1 MENIRMIDIDKI
13 HQHPDN
19 PRKDVGDVSELAE
32 SIKQQG
38 IMQNLTVVPFV
49 SKFNKNFNGEGMYT
63 VIIGHRRLAAAK
75 LAGLKQVPCAVVE
88 MSEKEQLAVMLSE
101 NMQRVDLTPVEE
113 ALGVQMLLDLG
124 DSIKDVSKL
133 TGFSESKVR
142 QRAKISQLPREALLT
157 SKDASLQDY
166 IKITE
171 VEDEGKRKKLL
182 KALGTTEFNLAY
194 NRAISEQKSEKR
206 KARWTEIL
214 ESFAFKITS
223 DEARSKKY
231 MTSIYPDSADPDK
244 YVVPSDADDVRY
256 YYEYNSYCVRLYVDY
271 TEEEKEEKA
280 QAQRERAREQAAKD
294 MLKGRLKRLEDEFAV
309 LRADFC
315 KAYTGEKAHAYDLT
329 EFLVNYLIDGDSWH
343 NFRGNQ
349 YKFQELLGFENNE
362 KDVRGSKEYQK
373 ILAKQ
378 PQRIL
383 LCFIAAQ
390 LEKEMQTPV
399 AWDCTYIADG
409 IRDAYFE
416 ILMRCGYEMAEE
428 EIAFYDGTHDLY
440 VAEDKDDE

>member
-1 MENIRMIDIDKI
+1 MENIQMIDINRI
-13 HQHPDN
+13 HNHPDN
-19 PRKDVGDVSELAE
+19 PRKDVGDVTELAE

-49 SKFNKNFNGEGMYT
+49 SKVNPNFNGVGHYT
-63 VIIGHRRLAAAK
+63 VIIGHRRLAAAIQ
-75 LAGLKQVPCAVVE
+75 AGLKEVPCAVVE

-124 DSIKDVSKL
+124 DSVDDISRL
-133 TGFSESKVR
+133 TGFSESKIR
-142 QRAKISQLPREALLT
+142 SRAKMSQLPREALLT
-157 SKDASLQDY
+157 SKGGSIQDY

-171 VEDEGKRKKLL
+171 IEDEGKRRKLL
-182 KALGTTEFNLAY
+182 KALGTTEFNLEY
-194 NRAISEQKSEKR
+194 NRAISEQKEESR
-206 KARWTEIL
+206 KIRWTEIL
-214 ESFAFKITS
+214 EGFAFRTT
-223 DEARSKKY
+223 DVASKKY
-231 MTSIYPDSADPDK
+231 VTSIYPGSSDPDK

-294 MLKGRLKRLEDEFAV
+294 MLKGKLKRLEGEFAV
-309 LRADFC
+309 LRTDFA
-315 KAYTGEKAHAYDLT
+315 KQYTGEKAHAYDLT

-343 NFRGNQ
+343 NFQKNRHE
-349 YKFQELLGFENNE
+349 FQKLLGFENNE
-362 KDVRGSKEYQK
+362 KDVRESKEYQK

-383 LCFIAAQ
+383 LCFIVAQ
-390 LEKEMQTPV
+390 LEAELQTPV

-416 ILMRCGYEMAEE
+416 ILMRCGYEMAKE
-428 EIAFYDGTHDLY
+428 EIAFFDGIHELY
-440 VAEDKDDE
+440 AKEEK

>member
-49 SKFNKNFNGEGMYT
+49 SKFNPDFNGAGHYT
-63 VIIGHRRLAAAK
+63 VIIGHRRLAAAIQ
-75 LAGLKQVPCAVVE
+75 AGLKQVPCAVVE

-194 NRAISEQKSEKR
+194 NRAISEQKSEKK
-206 KARWTEIL
+206 KARWMEIL
-214 ESFAFKITS
+214 ESFAFKVTS
-223 DEARSKKY
+223 DESRNKKY
-231 MTSIYPDSADPDK
+231 VTSIYPDSADPDK

-256 YYEYNSYCVRLYVDY
+256 YYEASQWYIRLYVDY
-271 TEEEKEEKA
+271 TAEEEEKKKEENRDRALKT
-280 QAQRERAREQAAKD
+280 REREVRQNKLNALDEEFSKLRY
-294 MLKGRLKRLEDEFAV
+294 EFAEN
-309 LRADFC
+309 
-315 KAYTGEKAHAYDLT
+315 YTGEKAHAYDLT
-329 EFLVNYLIDGDSWH
+329 EFLIHFLADGDYH
-343 NFRGNQ
+343 YFRHSSD
-349 YKFQELLGFENNE
+349 YCKLLGFKMSYDELCT
-362 KDVRGSKEYQK
+362 KEEYK
-373 ILAKQ
+373 RILIKQ
-378 PQRIL
+378 PQRLL
-383 LCFIAAQ
+383 LCFIVAN
-390 LEKEMQTPV
+390 LEKDFETP
-399 AWDCTYIADG
+399 WDYHHNFYDSEE
-409 IRDAYFE
+409 RDAY
-416 ILMRCGYEMAEE
+416 LKVLKRCGYEMAEE
-428 EIAFYDGTHDLY
+428 EKKYYEGTHEIY
-440 VAEDKDDE
+440 VKGDEGDE